1 MKFEIAKITR
11 AIRLAEYAKEYEG
24 VEIRVW
30 VNPPVK
36 LLVEHDRWIEAMKN
50 IVNRGEG
57 AETVEQIVAGLNA
70 AADGLAAIFS
80 ELWSQGPAESRWSV
94 EEIRTFV
101 AENMDGDPRLWPW
114 LRNQTI
120 ELIREH
126 REGIKKN

>member
-11 AIRLAEYAKEYEG
+11 AVRLAEYAEEYEG

-36 LLVEHDRWIEAMKN
+36 LLVEHDRWIESLKN

-57 AETVEQIVAGLNA
+57 AETVEQIIKGVDA
-70 AADGLAAIFS
+70 AADGLAAVFS

-94 EEIRTFV
+94 EEIRAFV
-101 AENMDGDPRLWPW
+101 AENAETDPRLWMW
-114 LRNQTI
+114 LRNRSI
-120 ELIREH
+120 EMIGEH
-126 REGIKKN
+126 RAGIKKN